1 MSGSMLFL
9 LFLLLLC
16 VVVAQTQTPR
26 PPLSLQEKIRKLY
39 TATGC
44 QNCDSQ
50 CTGSILTCDQGFL
63 VNINLSNR
71 NLSGSIDQ
79 VFDALR
85 EFKDTVQYIDMRRNR
100 LTGDLTGVSFR
111 DFTNLLTLDLS
122 DNFWHGT
129 WTTGRGVRTPFS
141 LLTCVIQLPNEPGC
155 VVCEA
160 TNGGV
165 FAACTCVSATAA
177 ACTTTTA
184 SRTTTTTIASRSAIL
199 TTVRT
204 TSTSTFTS
212 AATATTS
219 TLEPATQIV
228 ETNVTSAGAPPSM
241 TATSRASPNVTTAL
255 LSTTTLTPTT
265 SAGLEPW
272 IVGVIIGGAVLALLV
287 VGVVVGCIVKRRGAQ
302 QPPADKPAAAE
313 MNPPASLYARIVVPN
328 SAGDYDSGRMNVDAE
343 SAPAPASEYTV
354 GRL

>member
-26 PPLSLQEKIRKLY
+26 PSLSLEDKIRKLY

-85 EFKDTVQYIDMRRNR
+85 EFKDTLQYIDMRRNR
-100 LTGDLTGVSFR
+100 LTGDLTSVSFK
-111 DFTNLLTLDLS
+111 DFTKLATLDLS

-129 WTTGRGVRTPFS
+129 WTPGPGVRTPFS
-141 LLTCVIQLPNEPGC
+141 LLICTIQLPNEPGC

-184 SRTTTTTIASRSAIL
+184 SRTTTTTIAT
-199 TTVRT
+199 TTVGTIPRM
-204 TSTSTFTS
+204 TFTS
-212 AATATTS
+212 AFTPAATATTS
-219 TLEPATQIV
+219 TLEPATQVV

-272 IVGVIIGGAVLALLV
+272 ILGVIIGGAVLALLV